1 MEVGEKKSSLA
12 PFWRRELDL
21 MFCQD
26 KLEYPSDPSQN
37 PPKATKIKVLI
48 VFLVDQEFKRLRLIK
63 DGSDISF
70 FVEGI
75 GNSADS
81 PFSET
86 VPKLSSTKATK
97 VKFIIVFLV
106 DQEFKRLRL
115 IKDGLNLTEC

>member
-63 DGSDISF
+63 DGSDIPF
-70 FVEGI
+70 LVEGV
-75 GNSADS
+75 GNSYDS
-81 PFSET
+81 
-86 VPKLSSTKATK
+86 VPKMAAPPLLFSSN
-97 VKFIIVFLV
+97 FCQGF
-106 DQEFKRLRL
+106 
-115 IKDGLNLTEC
+115 GP

>member
-1 MEVGEKKSSLA
+1 MTKVIGGSWRKKSSLA

-75 GNSADS
+75 GNSADIFWCQN
-81 PFSET
+81 FSKRFSQT
-86 VPKLSSTKATK
+86 ITKGAVP
-97 VKFIIVFLV
+97 
-106 DQEFKRLRL
+106 
-115 IKDGLNLTEC
+115 